1 MKGTIILLII
11 GVFLTSFTK
20 LSFSQ
25 SGRALKT
32 VVIDAGHG
40 GRDPGAIGKNSQEKS
55 INLSIALKLGKL
67 IEKNMQEVKVIYT
80 RKTDVLIPLH
90 KRTKIANDN
99 QADFFISIHC
109 NSNTSTKIYGAETY
123 VMGLHKSQDNLEV
136 AKLENSS
143 ILKEDNYSDYYEGF
157 NPNSAEAY
165 IIFSLYQNAFF
176 DHSLDL
182 AARIQRQI
190 KEKTGLR
197 DRGVLQAG
205 FLVLYRATMPGI
217 LFETGYISNV
227 NDEKYLL
234 SDKGQSSIASAIF
247 NALKEYKAIHEKSL
261 SIDTKNIVESEIDLS
276 AEASKIV
283 YRVQFLSSA
292 DKINLKS
299 KRFYGLKDLFEY
311 KQNGTYKYCSGESN
325 DFSEMNRLKSNLQKG
340 KFNDA
345 FVVAFQS
352 GKRISVTKARNLT
365 EK

>member
-1 MKGTIILLII
+1 MKRTIFILLI
-11 GVFLTSFTK
+11 GLFLTSFTK
-20 LSFSQ
+20 AGISQ
-25 SGRALKT
+25 SGRAIKK

-40 GRDPGAIGKNSQEKS
+40 GRDPGAVGKNSREKD
-55 INLSIALKLGKL
+55 INLSIALKLGRL
-67 IEKNMQEVKVIYT
+67 IERNMKDVKVIYT

-109 NSNTSTKIYGAETY
+109 NSNTSNRIYGAETY

-143 ILKEDNYSDYYEGF
+143 ILQEDNYSDYYEGF

-165 IIFSLYQNAFF
+165 IIFSLYQNAYL

-182 AARIQRQI
+182 AARIQKQF
-190 KEKTGLR
+190 KERTSLR

-217 LFETGYISNV
+217 LVETGYISNV

-234 SDKGQSSIASAIF
+234 SDRGQSNIASSIYR
-247 NALKEYKAIHEKSL
+247 ALKEYKIAHEKTIGTTSQMA
-261 SIDTKNIVESEIDLS
+261 VEHEVDD
-276 AEASKIV
+276 AVKADKIV
-283 YRVQFLSSA
+283 FRVQFLSSA
-292 DKINLKS
+292 TKINLNS
-299 KRFYGLKDLFEY
+299 KRFRGLKDLFEY
-311 KQNGTYKYCSGESN
+311 EQYGTYKYCSGGSK
-325 DFSEMNRLKSNLQKG
+325 DFSEMNRLKLKLQKA
-340 KFNDA
+340 KFKDA
-345 FVVAFQS
+345 FVVAFQD
-352 GKRISVTKARNLT
+352 GNRISVREARNLT

>member
-1 MKGTIILLII
+1 MKRTIFILII

-20 LSFSQ
+20 PLYPQ

-40 GRDPGAIGKNSQEKS
+40 GRDPGALGKQSREKD
-55 INLSIALKLGKL
+55 INLAIALKLGKY
-67 IEKNMQEVKVIYT
+67 IENNMRDVKVIYT

-90 KRTKIANDN
+90 KRSKIANDN

-109 NSNTSTKIYGAETY
+109 NSNTSGKIYGTETY

-165 IIFSLYQNAFF
+165 IIFSLYQNASLE
-176 DHSLDL
+176 HSLDL
-182 AARIQRQI
+182 AAKVQKQFKDR
-190 KEKTGLR
+190 TGLR

-217 LFETGYISNV
+217 LVETGYLSNV

-234 SDKGQSSIASAIF
+234 SEEGQTYIASAIYR
-247 NALKEYKAIHEKSL
+247 ALKEYKKEHE
-261 SIDTKNIVESEIDLS
+261 INFETTAKNIEEHKVDNS
-276 AEASKIV
+276 AEADKIIF
-283 YRVQFLSSA
+283 RVQIVSSGA
-292 DKINLKS
+292 KIDLKS
-299 KRFYGLKDLFEY
+299 KKFRGLKNIYEY
-311 KQNGTYKYCSGESN
+311 EQNGLFKYCSGQSGSFN
-325 DFSEMNRLKSNLQKG
+325 EMNKLKTKLQKG
-340 KFNDA
+340 KFKDA
-345 FVVAFQS
+345 FVVAFKGEQ
-352 GKRISVTKARNLT
+352 RISISNARNLT

>member
-1 MKGTIILLII
+1 MKRTIFILII
-11 GVFLTSFTK
+11 VFFLTSFTK
-20 LSFSQ
+20 LTYAQ

-40 GRDPGAIGKNSQEKS
+40 GRDPGAVGKNSQEKN

-67 IEKNMQEVKVIYT
+67 IEKDMQDVRVIYT

-109 NSNTSTKIYGAETY
+109 NSNTSAKIYGAETY

-182 AARIQRQI
+182 AARIQKQI
-190 KEKTGLR
+190 KDKTNLR

-217 LFETGYISNV
+217 LVETGYISNI

-247 NALKEYKAIHEKSL
+247 AALKEYKVTHEKNSGIG
-261 SIDTKNIVESEIDLS
+261 SKNIIENEIDVS
-276 AEASKIV
+276 AEASRIV
-283 YRVQFLSSA
+283 FRVQFLSSK
-292 DKINLKS
+292 DRINFKS
-299 KRFYGLKDLFEY
+299 HRFRGLKDLFEY

-325 DFSEMNRLKSNLQKG
+325 DFNEMNKLKSEFQSG
-340 KFNDA
+340 EFRDA
-345 FVVAFQS
+345 FVVAFQN
-352 GKRISVTKARNLT
+352 GKRISVSKARNLT